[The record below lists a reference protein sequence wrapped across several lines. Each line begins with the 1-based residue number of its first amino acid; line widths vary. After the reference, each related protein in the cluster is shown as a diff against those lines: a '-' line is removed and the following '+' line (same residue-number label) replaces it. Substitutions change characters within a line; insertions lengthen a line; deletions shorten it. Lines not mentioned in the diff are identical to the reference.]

1 MSNTSMFTHLAP
13 LMWSMRPSREIVIGF
28 MIFAITKVSS
38 SLEEDFALLLELDFS
53 EGSLPLELLDSF
65 LLLEDTSAGFELEDC
80 LVELDDT
87 SVELDAGVA
96 DDDELLFT
104 EDEDAVVEEEDAS
117 TGLELEEGCWA
128 ELDDTSTCLE
138 LEDELT
144 LVELLAITLEL
155 EDSTGLALELL
166 ALTEELLAI
175 TLELEDSTG
184 LELEEGCWAEL
195 DDTSTCLE
203 LEDELTLVELLAIT
217 LELDDAGFSTVI
229 FPVIVESSSTPV
241 ISMVNSYGKL
251 IASGAIDP

>member
-1 MSNTSMFTHLAP
+1 MFTHLAP
-13 LMWSMRPSREIVIGF
+13 LMWSMRPSRVIDIGF

-87 SVELDAGVA
+87 SAELDAGVA

-104 EDEDAVVEEEDAS
+104 EDEDAVVEEEVVVEEEDAS
-117 TGLELEEGCWA
+117 TGLELEEGCLT

-155 EDSTGLALELL
+155 EDSTGLVLELL

-184 LELEEGCWAEL
+184 LA
-195 DDTSTCLE
+195 LE
-203 LEDELTLVELLAIT
+203 LLALTEELLAIT